1 MAVSAYPLQRDSR
14 HTRRPLRKLL
24 LPAAFLLPATVIMLA
39 FMFIPMVNTV
49 ILSLQSW
56 NGLTPA
62 TWVGLGNYQDLAQ
75 DPLFLNALGHTALFV
90 IVTVI
95 FQTIIPL
102 LVAVLLYSGLRSGG
116 IRGGVVFR
124 AIYFM
129 PVIISLAVTGLLWS
143 IIYDPVNGVLN
154 TVLSDVGLQGLTR
167 PWLADAGTALPSIMV
182 VSIWQSMGFYLVI
195 FFAGLQG
202 IPRDMHEA
210 AAIDGANA
218 WQRFTRVTLPLLG
231 PVITVVVVL
240 NTINGIKA
248 FDQIWV
254 MTAGGPMHASDT
266 LGTYLYY
273 SAFGAY
279 GSSNPELGYASAIGV
294 VILLLSVLI
303 TIGQI
308 RLGRAEAI
316 EY

>member
-1 MAVSAYPLQRDSR
+1 MAVSTYPLQHRGMKQ
-14 HTRRPLRKLL
+14 TIRKIWLPVVFL
-24 LPAAFLLPATVIMLA
+24 FPAAVIMLA
-39 FMFIPMVNTV
+39 FMIVPMINTFR
-49 ILSLQSW
+49 ISLESW
-56 NGLTPA
+56 NGMTSEM
-62 TWVGLGNYQDLAQ
+62 WVGLGNYQDLLQ
-75 DPLFLNALGHTALFV
+75 DPLFYNALGHTALFV
-90 IVTVI
+90 VVTVI

-102 LVAVLLYSGLRSGG
+102 LVAVLVNSG
-116 IRGGVVFR
+116 IRGSIAFR
-124 AIYFM
+124 TTYFM
-129 PVIISLAVTGLLWS
+129 PVVISLAVSGLLWTL
-143 IIYDPVNGVLN
+143 IFDPTNGLLN
-154 TVLSDVGLQGLTR
+154 NLLTDVGLKNLTR
-167 PWLADAGTALPSIMV
+167 FWLADGGTVLPSIMV

-202 IPRDMHEA
+202 IPHELHEA

-218 WQRFTRVTLPLLG
+218 FQRFMRVTIPLLG

-254 MTAGGPMHASDT
+254 MTAGGPTHASDT

-279 GSSNPELGYASAIGV
+279 GSANPELGYASTIGV

-303 TIGQI
+303 SVGQI
-308 RLGRAEAI
+308 RLGRSEAI